1 MRLPRAGVLAQDVL
15 RGIWPENPPLR
26 LLIGMCPVLAITT
39 AAING
44 LIMGVAVTAVLLMT
58 GLMVSAL
65 RHAIPDDVRIPVFVV
80 IIATAVTLTDL
91 ALARLVP
98 AVHEALGIFVPLIV
112 VNCIIL
118 ARAEAFAS
126 KNPVPRALAD
136 ALGMGIGETW
146 GLTLIAAIREL
157 LANGTLFGGQVLGAG
172 FEPFRLF
179 GLPPGAFITLGVV
192 VAALNWGV
200 RAYHEVAA
208 RRLDRRA
215 PAAAPAGTQAG
226 GGGGR

>member
-1 MRLPRAGVLAQDVL
+1 MRLPQTRVLAQDVL

-26 LLIGMCPVLAITT
+26 LLIGMCPVLAVTT

-44 LIMGVAVTAVLLMT
+44 LIMGVAVTGVLLMT
-58 GLMVSAL
+58 GLVVSAL
-65 RHAIPDDVRIPVFVV
+65 RHVIPDNVRIPVFVV
-80 IIATAVTLTDL
+80 IIATAVTLTDMTL
-91 ALARLVP
+91 AGLVP

-157 LANGTLFGGQVLGAG
+157 LANGTVFGQQVLGDA
-172 FEPFRLF
+172 FQPFRLF

-192 VAALNWGV
+192 VAALNWGI
-200 RAYHEVAA
+200 RAYRDAA
-208 RRLDRRA
+208 TRRREHGA
-215 PAAAPAGTQAG
+215 PAIAVAGASAG
-226 GGGGR
+226 GGGAR